1 MAIDAETKKKL
12 NKIYQK
18 DEKRATL
25 ERKKIYWT
33 ERPFLG
39 LGKEYIHI
47 VFTGVRGI
55 GKSVLSW
62 GYVMN
67 LRKHY
72 GADNVKCFFFR
83 LSTASCDALLA
94 NNARQ
99 LIDQV
104 TIEKYSCE
112 ITRKNNVVYDRGK
125 QLCEVLPLMQ
135 AAKNKGLA
143 KYDYSWI
150 DHAPIDKRTG
160 KKIKRFI
167 ILMTDEFEADSA
179 LERQSIATRSTAA
192 LLHNYY
198 ETILRNQKQPDYPAV
213 RCFYLANKVSEASN
227 FLYQFFNF
235 APPPDKFGIWKNKRR
250 NFIMY
255 CPEPSE
261 AYIEDRKKSIMGS
274 ITRYDTDPNY
284 TNKIA
289 VDATMIKK
297 KNQRINKITY
307 ILKFSERQEDWFTV
321 YDSKYIRIYRN
332 ERVKKS
338 SFISMVRNL
347 NTPFILEVVENIWER
362 YELSTFIYCDWKSLA
377 CFRAKMRALK
387 VR

>member
-1 MAIDAETKKKL
+1 MDINLTIKKEI
-12 NKIYQK
+12 NKIYTNE
-18 DEKRATL
+18 EKKNKL
-25 ERKKIYWT
+25 KRKKIYWT

-39 LGKEYIHI
+39 LGREYVHI

-83 LSTASCDALLA
+83 LSTSSCDALLA

-104 TIEKYSCE
+104 TIEKYGCE
-112 ITRKNNVVYDRGK
+112 ISRKNNIVYDRGK

-143 KYDYSWI
+143 KYDCTWI

-198 ETILRNQKQPDYPAV
+198 ETILRNQKQPEYPAV
-213 RCFYLANKVSEASN
+213 RCFYLANKVSDASN

-235 APPPDKFGIWKNKRR
+235 APPPDKFGVWKNKRK

-255 CPEPSE
+255 SPEPSE
-261 AYIEDRKKSIMGS
+261 AYIQDRKKSIMGS

-289 VDATMIKK
+289 IDSTLIKSK
-297 KNQRINKITY
+297 KQRINKITY
-307 ILKFSERQEDWFTV
+307 ILKFSERQEDWFSV

-338 SFISMVRNL
+338 LYISMVRNL
-347 NTPFILEVVENIWER
+347 NTPFILEIVQNIWER
-362 YELSTFIYCDWKSLA
+362 YELSSFCYCDWKTLA
-377 CFRAKMRALK
+377 CFRSKMRALK
-387 VR
+387 IR